1 MNTTLYLD
9 GVTAYIRRYG
19 IPSKH
24 TKKSNFQS
32 LLKNADTKI
41 DMIVCN
47 NTALRY
53 ENKMREIGY
62 TVVDLKRYDR
72 DTVKYTFEII

>member
-1 MNTTLYLD
+1 MKTTLYLD

-19 IPSKH
+19 ISSKH

-32 LLKNADTKI
+32 LLTKVDTKI

-62 TVVDLKRYDR
+62 IVTDVERYDS
-72 DTVKYTFEII
+72 DTVKYTLELA